1 MSTVFRLNRGAIMM
15 AVGVL
20 YILFAVIAGNTDNVS
35 ITSLANFAD
44 QKQCETARTKIEGAL
59 SASPSHTPIF
69 CAPSTAFDTLQNAT
83 K

>member
-1 MSTVFRLNRGAIMM
+1 MT

-20 YILFAVIAGNTDNVS
+20 YILFAVISGGGDTIS

-44 QKQCETARTKIEGAL
+44 QKQCEAARTKIEIAL
-59 SASPSHTPIF
+59 SGAASHTPTF
-69 CAPSTAFDTLQNAT
+69 CAPSTAFNALQKAA